1 MKFMCDEDG
10 NSSIKFYNEID
21 DQWSITEYDDIIKGS
36 TWMNN
41 FDMGLFLTEIGV
53 DEDKIEWGD

>member
-1 MKFMCDEDG
+1 MCDEDG